1 METPIPICPTRRS
14 DDHLD
19 KSQNSGPLL
28 ALTDASLSVRICSA
42 CVLSRGLTIGF
53 PVRMLNPTPVPAKP
67 PRWQTPDTRSCSSAT
82 GAAQIQAPQV
92 RFSGS
97 KLFGDWLRFQ
107 LRSPPLPCIHLF
119 CPFSSKQLYSPR
131 TQHSRAG
138 VISPEHVKHSLRFF
152 FSFLLFPILFHPL
165 VWRTLSSPPIFTHQ
179 SSHFSLPSLCFL
191 TSFFR
196 AETNK

>member
-1 METPIPICPTRRS
+1 MCAQPRVNNRISCPHAEFHPCSCQTSPLANARHQKLQLCDRSGADSGSAGQILRVEVVWGLIKIPIKIP
-14 DDHLD
+14 
-19 KSQNSGPLL
+19 
-28 ALTDASLSVRICSA
+28 
-42 CVLSRGLTIGF
+42 
-53 PVRMLNPTPVPAKP
+53 P
-67 PRWQTPDTRSCSSAT
+67 PRPA
-82 GAAQIQAPQV
+82 
-92 RFSGS
+92 F
-97 KLFGDWLRFQ
+97 
-107 LRSPPLPCIHLF
+107 HLF

-165 VWRTLSSPPIFTHQ
+165 VWRTLSSPHIFTHQ